1 MLEGWWQQM
10 CSSSLVSY
18 SGILSMHYLKKRTG
32 VLCWVWNTRR
42 YPEWCVVVEWLSSGT
57 LLCSRW
63 TQPSHMSGLPVPVV
77 FWVSHNKDFKIQRRG
92 RQRESR
98 KINRFY
104 EQTTTLNKQTK
115 FYLFLNMVMV
125 PRNSTPGGFAYIR
138 HSKRVMI
145 AIKTERT
152 QIHFKRRSGCR
163 RVVGS

>member
-1 MLEGWWQQM
+1 MIGEEKGSAAISGR
-10 CSSSLVSY
+10 SSHK
-18 SGILSMHYLKKRTG
+18 MTG
-32 VLCWVWNTRR
+32 L
-42 YPEWCVVVEWLSSGT
+42 
-57 LLCSRW
+57 
-63 TQPSHMSGLPVPVV
+63 
-77 FWVSHNKDFKIQRRG
+77 
-92 RQRESR
+92 
-98 KINRFY
+98 NRFN
-104 EQTTTLNKQTK
+104 EQKTTLNEQTK

>member
-1 MLEGWWQQM
+1 MEGWWQQR

-18 SGILSMHYLKKRTG
+18 SGILSMHYLKKRAG
-32 VLCWVWNTRR
+32 VFWRVLKHEALPWVR
-42 YPEWCVVVEWLSSGT
+42 VVIEWLSSGT
-57 LLCSRW
+57 PLCSRW
-63 TQPSHMSGLPVPVV
+63 PQPSHMSGLPVPVV

-98 KINRFY
+98 KNNRFY
-104 EQTTTLNKQTK
+104 EQTTTLNKKTK

-152 QIHFKRRSGCR
+152 QIHFKRRSRCR